1 MVKRSAEHVA
11 PSAMELLE
19 PVLDRLTGALTPEQ
33 MAAQASMSRGR
44 FAVTQCTSIIGL
56 LLVLLI
62 ITAYGFITLDDFQ
75 EAILALLLQKIK
87 LLCPNYCM
95 ITYRCCNV
103 EK

>member
-1 MVKRSAEHVA
+1 MVKPSSKHVT

-33 MAAQASMSRGR
+33 LAAQASISRGR

-75 EAILALLLQKIK
+75 QAILALLIANNQTVSDIL
-87 LLCPNYCM
+87 P
-95 ITYRCCNV
+95 
-103 EK
+103 

>member
-19 PVLDRLTGALTPEQ
+19 PVLDRLTGPLTPEQ
-33 MAAQASMSRGR
+33 MAAQASMCRGR

-62 ITAYGFITLDDFQ
+62 ITVYGFITLDDFQ
-75 EAILALLLQKIK
+75 EAILALLIAKNQTAL
-87 LLCPNYCM
+87 P
-95 ITYRCCNV
+95 
-103 EK
+103 